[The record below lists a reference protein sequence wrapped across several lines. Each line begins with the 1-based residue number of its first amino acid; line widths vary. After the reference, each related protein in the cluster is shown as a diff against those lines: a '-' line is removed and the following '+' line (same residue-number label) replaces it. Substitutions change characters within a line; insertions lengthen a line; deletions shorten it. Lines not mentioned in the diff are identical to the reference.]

1 MVSARSPTG
10 TNTDVM
16 QFAHDMNL
24 PDMND
29 TDAALHENTPRRFDV
44 AVIGGG
50 SAGETL
56 ASELVSRGRSVV
68 VFEPALVGGECPYL
82 ACMPTK
88 AMLHDAAIGRAW
100 PDAVRRRFD
109 VVEHLDDA
117 GHAAE
122 LERSGVVLVRSAAHL
137 VAERTIEAG
146 SQRYVADEIVIAT
159 GSEAIRPPITGLDEL
174 GDRCWT
180 SADAMTA
187 RERPTRLAIVGGGV
201 IGCELATIFTRFGT
215 EVHLL
220 DAAPTAF
227 DELPP
232 EIGEIVDD
240 ALRAAG
246 VRVGRGL
253 AIDRVE
259 RRGGGVRTT
268 LETGASVDTDRLLI
282 ATGTRPRTGG
292 LGLENVGIDPDQLR
306 VGRSGR
312 VEGAGS
318 LWAIGDVAGFG
329 AYTHL
334 ANHQARVAAAT
345 ICGDGTRGFDEVV
358 TPACVFTD
366 PPILTIGPTPA
377 QLSDDDVLWSTARL
391 SETPRWTTD
400 ELVDGFLAIAVD
412 RESHTVVAAHGI
424 GAGFDDLAAALVTAI
439 DGDLTVDRL
448 ARSMWPFPT
457 VGEILGVVYST
468 RDGSAGIIVNGRLVE
483 PLAHLVERP
492 AQKPRHMHL

>member
-1 MVSARSPTG
+1 MVSTRSPTG
-10 TNTDVM
+10 THTDVM
-16 QFAHDMNL
+16 NVANDMNHF
-24 PDMND
+24 DMTD
-29 TDAALHENTPRRFDV
+29 TDARLHERAPHRFDV

-56 ASELVSRGRSVV
+56 ASELASSGRSVV

-88 AMLHDAAIGRAW
+88 AMLHDAAVGRAW
-100 PDAVRRRFD
+100 FDAVRRRSD

-117 GHAAE
+117 SHAAE
-122 LERSGVVLVRSAAHL
+122 LERIGVVLVRSAARL
-137 VAERTIEAG
+137 VADRTIEAA
-146 SQRYVADEIVIAT
+146 SQHYIADDIVIAT
-159 GSEAIRPPITGLDEL
+159 GSEAIFPPITGLDDL

-187 RERPTRLAIVGGGV
+187 QERPTRLAIVGGGV

-220 DAAPTAF
+220 DAAATAF
-227 DELPP
+227 EELPP

-240 ALRAAG
+240 ALHAAG
-246 VRVGRGL
+246 VRVRRGV
-253 AIDRVE
+253 AIERVG

-268 LETGASVDTDRLLI
+268 LESGASLDTDRLLI

-292 LGLENVGIDPDQLR
+292 LGLENIGIDPDQLR
-306 VGRSGR
+306 VGESGR
-312 VEGAGS
+312 VEGAAS

-334 ANHQARVAAAT
+334 ANHQARVVAAT
-345 ICGDGTRGFDEVV
+345 ICGDRTRRFDEVV
-358 TPACVFTD
+358 APACVFTD
-366 PPILTIGPTPA
+366 PPILTIGPTPSE
-377 QLSDDDVLWSTARL
+377 LSDDDVLWSTARL

-412 RESHTVVAAHGI
+412 RESHAVVAAHGI
-424 GAGFDDLAAALVTAI
+424 GAGFDELAAALVTAI
-439 DGDLTVDRL
+439 DGELTVDRL
-448 ARSMWPFPT
+448 AASMWPFPT
-457 VGEILGVVYST
+457 VGEILGVVYS
-468 RDGSAGIIVNGRLVE
+468 RAAAA
-483 PLAHLVERP
+483 LASSS
-492 AQKPRHMHL
+492 

>member
-1 MVSARSPTG
+1 MVSNRSPTG
-10 TNTDVM
+10 NRTDVPN
-16 QFAHDMNL
+16 DRNDT
-24 PDMND
+24 DMND
-29 TDAALHENTPRRFDV
+29 TGAVPHENDAHRFDV

-50 SAGETL
+50 SAGETVATEL
-56 ASELVSRGRSVV
+56 ASNGRSVV

-88 AMLHDAAIGRAW
+88 AMLHDAAIGRTW
-100 PDAVRRRFD
+100 PDAVRRRSD
-109 VVEHLDDA
+109 VVEDLDDA

-122 LERSGVVLVRSAAHL
+122 LERTGVVLVRAAAQL
-137 VAERTIEAG
+137 VADRTIEAA
-146 SQRYVADEIVIAT
+146 SKRYVADDIVIAT
-159 GSEAIRPPITGLDEL
+159 GSDAILPPIPGLDDL

-187 RERPTRLAIVGGGV
+187 HDRPTRLAIVGGGV

-220 DAAPTAF
+220 DVAATAF
-227 DELPP
+227 EDLPP
-232 EIGEIVDD
+232 EIGEILDD
-240 ALRAAG
+240 ALGAAG
-246 VRVGRGL
+246 VRVRRGV

-268 LETGASVDTDRLLI
+268 LGSGASLDTDRLLV
-282 ATGTRPRTGG
+282 ATGTRPRTRG
-292 LGLENVGIDPDQLR
+292 LGLEHVGIDPDHLR
-306 VGRSGR
+306 VGESGR
-312 VEGAGS
+312 VEGAPS

-334 ANHQARVAAAT
+334 ANHQARVVAAT
-345 ICGDGTRGFDEVV
+345 ICGDRTRRFDEVV

-366 PPILTIGPTPA
+366 PPILTIGPTHA
-377 QLSDDDVLWSTARL
+377 ALSDDDVLWSTAHL

-412 RESHTVVAAHGI
+412 RKSHTVVAAHGI

-439 DGDLTVDRL
+439 DGGLTVDHL
-448 ARSMWPFPT
+448 ARSMWPFPS
-457 VGEILGVVYST
+457 VGEILGVVYS
-468 RDGSAGIIVNGRLVE
+468 RAAAA
-483 PLAHLVERP
+483 LASS
-492 AQKPRHMHL
+492 